1 MANGP
6 FGNPLST
13 GIALSFEV
21 DMTPY
26 RQMHARKMANIEE
39 KKKERK
45 KQQAELQD
53 ILKNVTVD
61 TSKIHERYKDDAMN
75 EYAST
80 IDDVMKMYKEG
91 NVAGVYNR
99 INKFNNGINS
109 YVSATDNFKNYVKS
123 KGENTFRND
132 ELIRAMNNVEGVSD
146 DQLLEMFQQDI
157 DYSNGLFNFTVID
170 RPDLIGHA
178 NKVLQGV
185 EKQLSTNDEGKYIR
199 TGKFGPKGAELYQTS
214 IPNVEQFIAEEA
226 NWLKSSA
233 GGNRLLMQY
242 GGITPA
248 QLDERQEDGRQLR
261 DVLAEDY
268 VRKTLSNKLYGEA
281 KEYPYKPESKTGDGM
296 SFDEKFK
303 VSDVTEKIKEPQES
317 GLPAGTE
324 LVGRAFIP
332 KGDVTSKAKG
342 GYNRLITISPDSY
355 ESKGGGPLQKPR
367 DTGETVTRNVVPM
380 GIYSL
385 KGSNDK
391 RVFAAY
397 RYTYTPP
404 GTNIE
409 RSVMHY
415 EPLNAESLTDK
426 NNVEFYENAG
436 LSKDE
441 FVEYYNSVAE
451 MAGFPKFK
459 GETTTGTSSSSPSN
473 SGGTINLQDIPT
485 GAKIEQKNGKN
496 YYNGKEVIM

>member
-45 KQQAELQD
+45 KQQAELQG
-53 ILKNVTVD
+53 ILKNITVD
-61 TSKIHERYKDDAMN
+61 TSKVHERYKDDAMN
-75 EYAST
+75 EYAAT
-80 IDDVMKMYKEG
+80 INDVMSSFKSG
-91 NVAGVYNR
+91 NVAGTYQR
-99 INKFNNGINS
+99 INKFNNQINS
-109 YVSATDNFKNYVKS
+109 YVNATQNFNNYVKS
-123 KGENTFRND
+123 KGDKTFRNE
-132 ELIRAMNNVEGVSD
+132 ELIRSMNNVEGVSD
-146 DQLLEMFQQDI
+146 DQLMDMFQRDI

-170 RPDLIGHA
+170 RPDVMGNA
-178 NKVLQGV
+178 NKVLQGT
-185 EKQLSTNDEGKYIR
+185 EKMFMTDDAGNYVR
-199 TGKFGPKGAELYQTS
+199 TGKVGPTNKELYTTS
-214 IPNVEQFIAEEA
+214 IKDPDKFFEGQA
-226 NWLKSSA
+226 NLLKNSA
-233 GGNRLLMQY
+233 GGNRLLMEY

-248 QLDERQEDGRQLR
+248 QLDERDASGRQLR
-261 DVLAEDY
+261 DVLADKY
-268 VRKTLSNKLYGEA
+268 VRELLSPKVYGE
-281 KEYPYKPESKTGDGM
+281 KGLDPYKPESKKGDGM

-303 VSDVTEKIKEPQES
+303 VSDVTEKIKEPQKS

-332 KGDVTSKAKG
+332 KVDIKSRAKG
-342 GYNRLITISPDSY
+342 GIERLITISTDSY
-355 ESKGGGPLQKPR
+355 DSVGGGPLKKPN
-367 DTGETVTRNVVPM
+367 DTGETVTRSVVPM

-385 KGSNDK
+385 KGSKDK

-397 RYTYTPP
+397 RYTYNPP
-404 GTNIE
+404 QTNIE

-415 EPLNAESLTDK
+415 EPLNQESLTDK

-436 LSKDE
+436 LSQDE

-459 GETTTGTSSSSPSN
+459 GGSSAAGTTPPASSGANTPSFQP
-473 SGGTINLQDIPT
+473 INNP
-485 GAKIEQKNGKN
+485 
-496 YYNGKEVIM
+496 